1 MGGNEEEE
9 ELDEE
14 VTPTMMTRRE
24 GGSQPPLLVLQARP
38 VNKVTVVVCT
48 GDRGLCGGYNQK
60 MLKLSEKR
68 VAYVLPPLP

>member
-1 MGGNEEEE
+1 MTGQRAEGLAALQLGGR
-9 ELDEE
+9 LTLTTA
-14 VTPTMMTRRE
+14 V
-24 GGSQPPLLVLQARP
+24 LLQARP

-68 VAYVLPPLP
+68 VAYVPPLP